1 MASHYN
7 ILVRTE
13 YGLMVVNRNDWQEVD
28 GRRFGVGYELMQ
40 SGRYQPEEMA
50 LIRRVLAALPP
61 DPVALDIGA
70 NIGVNALVM
79 AESIGP
85 GGCLHA
91 FEPQRVIFQM
101 LMGNL
106 ALNSIENV
114 LCHNLALGAA
124 AGELELPPVD
134 YARNW
139 SFGGLGLGKASPEP
153 QFRPGDSTQG
163 VPVRRVAV
171 RTLDSFEL
179 ERIDF
184 IKLDVEEMEV
194 DVLQGG
200 VETIERTRPVM
211 LVEWLARD
219 AGRLPRYLHDLGYE
233 MHRAGMNLLCIPLES
248 SRAMP
253 LEGTAPLEVKD

>member
-1 MASHYN
+1 VARHYN

-50 LIRRVLAALPP
+50 LIRRVVAALPP
-61 DPVALDIGA
+61 NSVALDIGA
-70 NIGVNALVM
+70 NIGVNALVL
-79 AESIGP
+79 AEALGP
-85 GGCLHA
+85 EGCLHA

-114 LCHNLALGAA
+114 HCYNLALGAA
-124 AGELELPPVD
+124 PGELELPPVD

-139 SFGGLGLGKASPEP
+139 SFGGLGLGKPSPEP
-153 QFRPGDSTQG
+153 QFRPGDSTDG
-163 VPVRRVAV
+163 VPRCRVEV
-171 RTLDSFEL
+171 RTLDSFAF

-184 IKLDVEEMEV
+184 IKLDVEEMEA
-194 DVLQGG
+194 DVLEGG
-200 VETIERTRPVM
+200 AATIERTRPVM
-211 LVEWLARD
+211 LVEWLERD
-219 AGRLPRYLHDLGYE
+219 AGRLPRYLYELGYE
-233 MHRAGMNLLCIPLES
+233 MHRAGMNLLCLPVES
-248 SRAMP
+248 SLTIP
-253 LEGTAPLEVKD
+253 LEGTVPLTLGD